1 MKEFELVAKTY
12 YGLEEILAKEL
23 TELGANN
30 VTIGRRAVSFT
41 GDQALMYRANLYL
54 RTAIRILKPILKF
67 KASDADAVYDRVI
80 DIDLSKL
87 KPLIACPHSP
97 DNVVTVESLKGTK
110 VDQVCIGSCTNSS
123 LLDMLKVAAL
133 LKGKVAS
140 KHKIPLELAE
150 RLVGDTEE
158 ALEKDAETFAGFMAP
173 QSAPPMRT
181 NDFSGGS
188 GANNLDAAYASLL
201 SSMTQ

>member
-1 MKEFELVAKTY
+1 MADF
-12 YGLEEILAKEL
+12 
-23 TELGANN
+23 
-30 VTIGRRAVSFT
+30 
-41 GDQALMYRANLYL
+41 
-54 RTAIRILKPILKF
+54 TAITTQEEFDKAIKKRLEQKDRELAEKYRDYLAPDKVDALKADYDKKL
-67 KASDADAVYDRVI
+67 ADASAALKAATEKI
-80 DIDLSKL
+80 AGHEKETADLLSR
-87 KPLIACPHSP
+87 A
-97 DNVVTVESLKGTK
+97 TTAET
-110 VDQVCIGSCTNSS
+110 
-123 LLDMLKVAAL
+123 AL

-173 QSAPPMRT
+173 QRTPPLRT

>member
-1 MKEFELVAKTY
+1 MAEF
-12 YGLEEILAKEL
+12 
-23 TELGANN
+23 
-30 VTIGRRAVSFT
+30 
-41 GDQALMYRANLYL
+41 
-54 RTAIRILKPILKF
+54 TAITTQEEFDKAIKKRLEQKDRELAEKYRDYLAPDKVDALKADYDKKL
-67 KASDADAVYDRVI
+67 ADASAALKTATEKI
-80 DIDLSKL
+80 AGHEKETADLLSR
-87 KPLIACPHSP
+87 A
-97 DNVVTVESLKGTK
+97 TTAET
-110 VDQVCIGSCTNSS
+110 
-123 LLDMLKVAAL
+123 AL

-181 NDFSGGS
+181 NDLSGGNVN
-188 GANNLDAAYASLL
+188 GLDAAYASLL